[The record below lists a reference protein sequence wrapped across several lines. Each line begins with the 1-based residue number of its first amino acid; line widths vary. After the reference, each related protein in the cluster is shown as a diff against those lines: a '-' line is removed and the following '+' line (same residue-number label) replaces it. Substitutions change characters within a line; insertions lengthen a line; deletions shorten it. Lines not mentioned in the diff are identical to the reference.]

1 MLIKVCGMKYAANI
15 ALLSELKPNY
25 MGFIFYEKSPR
36 YVHGLL
42 PPGIISD
49 IPGDIKK
56 TGVFV
61 NAPVEEI
68 LSMAEMYQ
76 LNAIQLHGQEP
87 PALGREL
94 KSKGFEVIKAFHL
107 QREADLKNTIP
118 YEDACDYFL
127 FDTPSAAHGGTG
139 QKFNWQ
145 LLQLYEGP
153 CPYFLSGG
161 IGPEDAGS
169 IKNLRS
175 IHPAG
180 IDINSRF
187 EWEPGLKNI
196 EAIQAFIEQL
206 DLKN

>member
-1 MLIKVCGMKYAANI
+1 MKYAANI
-15 ALLSELKPNY
+15 ALLSELQPDY
-25 MGFIFYEKSPR
+25 MGFIFYRKSPR

-42 PPGIISD
+42 SPSIVSN

-61 NAPVEEI
+61 NAPIEEI
-68 LSMAEMYQ
+68 LAMAEMYQ
-76 LNAIQLHGQEP
+76 LDAIQLHGQEP

-94 KSKGFEVIKAFHL
+94 KAKGFVVLKAFHL
-107 QREADLKNTIP
+107 QSEEDLKNTSA
-118 YEDACDYFL
+118 YEDACDFFL
-127 FDTPSAAHGGTG
+127 FDTPSATHGGTG

-145 LLQLYEGP
+145 LLEAYKGT

-161 IGPEDAGS
+161 IGPEDAET
-169 IKNLRS
+169 IKNLS
-175 IHPAG
+175 TIQPMG

-196 EAIQAFIEQL
+196 EAIKTFIEQL
-206 DLKN
+206 EPTK